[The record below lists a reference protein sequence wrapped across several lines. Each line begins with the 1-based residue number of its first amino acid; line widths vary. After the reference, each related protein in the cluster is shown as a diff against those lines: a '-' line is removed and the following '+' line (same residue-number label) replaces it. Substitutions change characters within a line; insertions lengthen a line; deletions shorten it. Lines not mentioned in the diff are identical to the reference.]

1 MKYKHYINNELLILN
16 SVFGHVANV
25 SVDCFEGKK
34 PTCSMQNKILKTFAV
49 CSLGFLI
56 HCGSVGTFKCVG

>member
-1 MKYKHYINNELLILN
+1 MLRTFQLIVLR
-16 SVFGHVANV
+16 
-25 SVDCFEGKK
+25 EKK

-56 HCGSVGTFKCVG
+56 HCGSVGTFKCVE